1 MAKHY
6 EFGAMTWGHLKVILA
21 NVNDDAVFVLDDN
34 DGNGTGWFNHIEELI
49 VPDYDVENGDED
61 GWIAIT
67 LMHGRPLDP
76 REL

>member
-21 NVNDDAVFVLDDN
+21 NVHDDAVIVVDDN
-34 DGNGTGWFNHIEELI
+34 NAWFNHIGELI

-61 GWIAIT
+61 GYIAIT
-67 LMHGRPLDP
+67 LMQGRPLDP
-76 REL
+76 REIW